1 MYSIIIGI
9 IVGIISVVFL
19 KFNVGWAMFVFPT
32 LIFAIISIIL
42 VEKYKLNPNMITM
55 AVTYWIVLLI
65 GGFIIVSLRTSSSI
79 WQFFGSLWISS
90 IQSLFVFM
98 VSAFLVFLA
107 AKIFNLKEV
116 RKRIFAK
123 GK

>member
-1 MYSIIIGI
+1 M
-9 IVGIISVVFL
+9 VFL
-19 KFNVGWAMFVFPT
+19 KFNIGWAMLVFPT

-42 VEKYKLNPNMITM
+42 VEKSNLNPNIITM
-55 AVTYWIVLLI
+55 AILYWIVLLI
-65 GGFIIVSLRTSSSI
+65 GGFVIMSLKTSFSI
-79 WQFFGSLWISS
+79 WQFFGSLWISA

-98 VSAFLVFLA
+98 LTAFLVFLA
-107 AKIFNLKEV
+107 AKIFNLREV